1 MTTIYKTL
9 YRKLKIEKHVAHL
22 KLGCTRVLRE
32 VEHEHH
38 LIWKSMLFHPTTI
51 SLLYLRS
58 NGRLAS
64 VAFLCLEITKI
75 ICQDLKKGDQVHP
88 IISDLKSEWWWS
100 SGLDFI
106 LFVKC
111 PFTNDLQTRTH
122 VTCTLTLSDKCYRV
136 FINVLLFFCELRF
149 HQQR

>member
-64 VAFLCLEITKI
+64 VAFLCLEITNKN
-75 ICQDLKKGDQVHP
+75 CQDLKKGDQVHP

-106 LFVKC
+106 LFV
-111 PFTNDLQTRTH
+111 NS
-122 VTCTLTLSDKCYRV
+122 VLSPMIYRLAPMSL
-136 FINVLLFFCELRF
+136 VL
-149 HQQR
+149 